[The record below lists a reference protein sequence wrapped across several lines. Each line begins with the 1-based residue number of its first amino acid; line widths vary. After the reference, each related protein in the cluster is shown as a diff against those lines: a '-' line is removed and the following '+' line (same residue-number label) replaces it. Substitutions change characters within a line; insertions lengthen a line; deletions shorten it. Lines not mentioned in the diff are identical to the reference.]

1 MENTI
6 IRTIDNEMSPRF
18 GHTITLISRAKDH
31 AKAVLFGGATGSDGH
46 FSINSDTYL
55 YLIEEQKWIKLNR
68 KKNIFYIIIIAKGTI
83 PTPRAAHAAC
93 CVNENQLVIY
103 GGATGCKKIKN
114 L

>member
-68 KKNIFYIIIIAKGTI
+68 KKIYIYNYNSKGYNSYSS
-83 PTPRAAHAAC
+83 C
-93 CVNENQLVIY
+93 SSCSML
-103 GGATGCKKIKN
+103 CK
-114 L
+114 